1 MTNCSICSSPL
12 VNHPRGRRRV
22 TCSRKCRSALGYQ
35 NKLAKAPV
43 IYRLCKFCG
52 KQFQV
57 SNETRVFC
65 SKGCSYK
72 HTKKT
77 ISDSWHDSKKHRPH
91 FKEIECSYCS
101 RPVTVPSSFTQK
113 IVSHPECK
121 VERKKA
127 RNRIKQTRRR
137 GYRATLR
144 NLSVENMGDRDNW
157 TCHICREPVNP
168 LLPSN
173 HREGASVDH
182 VIPLSRGGSDEPENL
197 KLSHWICNVRKS
209 NKVNYAQSR

>member
-1 MTNCSICSSPL
+1 MCDKPFTKVTAGNPPKVCSVQCRNKKSTL
-12 VNHPRGRRRV
+12 LQKAKRDAERRPVQCTECGTEFLSRTLKLY
-22 TCSRKCRSALGYQ
+22 TCSKTCSVARGS
-35 NKLAKAPV
+35 
-43 IYRLCKFCG
+43 RLSGESWQKS
-52 KQFQV
+52 KQ
-57 SNETRVFC
+57 S
-65 SKGCSYK
+65 
-72 HTKKT
+72 
-77 ISDSWHDSKKHRPH
+77 RPH

-121 VERKKA
+121 AERKKA

-144 NLSVENMGDRDNW
+144 NLSVEKMGDRDNW

>member
-1 MTNCSICSSPL
+1 MTNCPICSGPV
-12 VNHPRGRRRV
+12 VNHPNGRQRI
-22 TCSRKCRSALGYQ
+22 TCSAECR
-35 NKLAKAPV
+35 NKWDYKKKLSNKPV
-43 IYRLCKFCG
+43 TYNSCKTCG
-52 KQFQV
+52 TQFQV
-57 SNETRVFC
+57 KAQTRVFC
-65 SKGCSYK
+65 SKSCSYE
-72 HTKKT
+72 HTKARVLK
-77 ISDSWHDSKKHRPH
+77 SWHESKKHRPH

-113 IVSHPECK
+113 MVSHPECK
-121 VERKKA
+121 AERKKA
-127 RNRIKQTRRR
+127 RNRIKSTRRR

-144 NLSVENMGDRDNW
+144 NLSVEKMGDRDNW
-157 TCHICREPVNP
+157 TCHICNDPVNP